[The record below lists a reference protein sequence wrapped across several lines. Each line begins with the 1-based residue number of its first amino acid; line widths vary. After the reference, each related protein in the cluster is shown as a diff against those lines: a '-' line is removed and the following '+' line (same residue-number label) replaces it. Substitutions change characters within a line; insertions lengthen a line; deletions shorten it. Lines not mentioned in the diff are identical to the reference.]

1 MAKSLLRGNNMKIYA
16 TIEELNYPF
25 ITLLTEFGEKEL
37 EFNHLPETSTFWNIL
52 TVAFEEGNTVFFD
65 TDSEEILLLDDT
77 NELFNPEIV
86 EELVIEEDTDLKQLV
101 NTMQEDEIYVVE
113 LDFLKGVTIDGK

>member
-1 MAKSLLRGNNMKIYA
+1 MAKSLLRRNNMKIYA

-37 EFNHLPETSTFWNIL
+37 EITHLPETSTFWNIL
-52 TVAFEEGNTVFFD
+52 TVAFEEENTVFFD
-65 TDSEEILLLDDT
+65 TESEEILLLDDT
-77 NELFNPEIV
+77 NELFNPEIEEELIV
-86 EELVIEEDTDLKQLV
+86 EEGTDLKQLV

-113 LDFLKGVTIDGK
+113 LNFLKGVTFDGK

>member
-1 MAKSLLRGNNMKIYA
+1 MKIYA

-37 EFNHLPETSTFWNIL
+37 EITHLPETSTFWNIL
-52 TVAFEEGNTVFFD
+52 TVAFEEENTVFFD
-65 TDSEEILLLDDT
+65 TESEEILLLDDT
-77 NELFNPEIV
+77 NELFNPEIEEELIV
-86 EELVIEEDTDLKQLV
+86 EEETDLKQLV

-113 LDFLKGVTIDGK
+113 LNFLKGVTFDGK

>member
-1 MAKSLLRGNNMKIYA
+1 MKIYA

-37 EFNHLPETSTFWNIL
+37 EITHLPETSTFWNIL
-52 TVAFEEGNTVFFD
+52 TVAFEE
-65 TDSEEILLLDDT
+65 
-77 NELFNPEIV
+77 ELIV
-86 EELVIEEDTDLKQLV
+86 EEGTDLKQLV

-113 LDFLKGVTIDGK
+113 LNFLKGVTFDGK